1 MALDP
6 EFIKKIQEKKAKRE
20 ALEKKYAPGS
30 PASRATASRSSGSC
44 SSSSSG
50 GKRKTGPVYR
60 SVSMLDGHEV
70 IITGEDAK
78 KRAQKAEFKG

>member
-20 ALEKKYAPGS
+20 ALEKKYAGNNS
-30 PASRATASRSSGSC
+30 TRTSSRSSSG
-44 SSSSSG
+44 SG
-50 GKRKTGPVYR
+50 GGGGRRKSGPVYR

-70 IITGEDAK
+70 LITGEDAQ
-78 KRAQKAEFKG
+78 KRAKKSEYKG

>member
-20 ALEKKYAPGS
+20 ALEKKYAPGT
-30 PASRATASRSSGSC
+30 PASRAAASRSSGTR
-44 SSSSSG
+44 SSSG
-50 GKRKTGPVYR
+50 GKRQTGPVYR

-70 IITGEDAK
+70 IITGDDAK